1 MRFLRSSVAILA
13 TALLTLASVAEAS
26 GSFRLK
32 NGKVIS
38 AGMDKAEVTEM
49 AGKPKS
55 RSVERPTES
64 PSNRKGYALE
74 VWSYVLEGD
83 VGGKHYVTVRFD
95 GSKVQSV
102 ESKQAR

>member
-1 MRFLRSSVAILA
+1 MRLVRPAVALLA
-13 TALLTLASVAEAS
+13 TALIAVATVAQAS

-32 NGKVIS
+32 SGKVIS
-38 AGMDKAEVTEM
+38 AGMDKAEVMEM

-55 RSVERPTES
+55 KSVERPTES
-64 PSNRKGYALE
+64 ASNRKGYALE

-95 GSKVQSV
+95 GAKVQSV